1 MNDSKG
7 TGTMTD
13 RKERGQRD
21 HDRRT
26 GKREIH
32 RDKAGTGP

>member
-1 MNDSKG
+1 MIDSKG

-32 RDKAGTGP
+32 SDKAGTGP